1 MKCPHCNKEYTG
13 KICPYCEEPYVYEE
27 KKIKKVSKT
36 SMLLAII
43 TVVLAFISF
52 KLPIFILVSVFGVIA
67 ILSSTKKEEKNYR
80 NGFIFTSVVI
90 VLLLI
95 FSLGTYVTP
104 YYEQYFG
111 YKKIEKTLNIDLPNE
126 KTIDYEYESGFDNQ
140 NISYTYFLYSITNEE
155 YQKLKNNEYI
165 HEYQNDWYIK
175 NVSSLEED
183 YIIYDYINEKLD
195 SPKNKLEYH
204 YMFVQ
209 VEENNGEYFA
219 HVYKVTKRG
228 Y

>member
-1 MKCPHCNKEYTG
+1 MVC
-13 KICPYCEEPYVYEE
+13 I
-27 KKIKKVSKT
+27 
-36 SMLLAII
+36 
-43 TVVLAFISF
+43 
-52 KLPIFILVSVFGVIA
+52 FGVIA
-67 ILSSTKKEEKNYR
+67 ILSTTKKEEKNYR
-80 NGFIFTSVVI
+80 NGFVFASVVI
-90 VLLLI
+90 VLLLT

-126 KTIDYEYESGFDNQ
+126 KTTDYKYESGFENE
-140 NISYTYFLYSITNEE
+140 NISYTYFLYSLTNEE

-209 VEENNGEYFA
+209 IEENNGEYFA

>member
-1 MKCPHCNKEYTG
+1 MT
-13 KICPYCEEPYVYEE
+13 
-27 KKIKKVSKT
+27 
-36 SMLLAII
+36 
-43 TVVLAFISF
+43 
-52 KLPIFILVSVFGVIA
+52 
-67 ILSSTKKEEKNYR
+67 
-80 NGFIFTSVVI
+80 
-90 VLLLI
+90 
-95 FSLGTYVTP
+95 
-104 YYEQYFG
+104 Q
-111 YKKIEKTLNIDLPNE
+111 
-126 KTIDYEYESGFDNQ
+126 
-140 NISYTYFLYSITNEE
+140 EE
-155 YQKLKNNEYI
+155 YQKPEYI

-209 VEENNGEYFA
+209 IEENNGEYFA